1 MKVASMYPSSG
12 RTNSCT
18 PRLACSFV
26 SVVGSVGL
34 SFESPIAVDVNV
46 RVASFTKTVDVIV
59 SPELGLSGVL

>member
-1 MKVASMYPSSG
+1 
-12 RTNSCT
+12 
-18 PRLACSFV
+18 V

-59 SPELGLSGVL
+59 SPELGLNGVL